1 MTHRE
6 IKEYLNIPLSTLD
19 SWKNESH
26 PKYKLYLLLSNTD
39 SKYVEKKISTENKT
53 HRIFHIVN
61 RNSIESYNWEDIHN
75 AFKKDNYENAS
86 NKETIIYSKF
96 FKECEPADL
105 DSLLKIF
112 NVSKRNIKK
121 IYLTSPLRKLTGV
134 AKVWDVRFRIPTANR
149 FTPKKKEYYSSIELD
164 FQL

>member
-6 IKEYLNIPLSTLD
+6 IKEHLNVPLSTLD

-26 PKYKLYLLLSNTD
+26 PKHKLYLLLTNTD
-39 SKYVEKKISTENKT
+39 AKYVEKKISTENKT

-61 RNSIESYNWEDIHN
+61 RNSIESYNWKDVQN
-75 AFKKDNYENAS
+75 AFKKDNYTKAS
-86 NKETIIYSKF
+86 SKETIIYSKF
-96 FKECEPADL
+96 FKECEPDDL
-105 DSLLKIF
+105 DSLVKTF

-134 AKVWDVRFRIPTANR
+134 AKVWDTRFRIPTTDR
-149 FTPKKKEYYSSIELD
+149 YTPKKREYKSSIDLEYL
-164 FQL
+164 L